1 MHIANSCL
9 DFSEYEY
16 QLLQHTGSL
25 LNDLPAR
32 RSLICYLRS
41 LLLGRIR
48 MNLIFVVVIVAC
60 LPDGSDGF
68 TAQQYRIAA
77 ARSNFYTSSALSSS
91 QTIGSEGRGRSIV
104 STILSVG
111 NVDCIVQKRSIQSI
125 LLNNLKKALR
135 PMYSSRAQRKLH
147 ENENQNESKRVQ
159 SCSVSAKS
167 TPDTINKAITII
179 KSKITLEKF
188 RLLPAFFIVNVLS
201 FLKLARPCV
210 ASGAMS
216 GPVQKS
222 NFTPFQ
228 GACIWGCLFIL
239 SATLHSAE
247 SAITKISPWK
257 VQ

>member
-1 MHIANSCL
+1 
-9 DFSEYEY
+9 
-16 QLLQHTGSL
+16 
-25 LNDLPAR
+25 
-32 RSLICYLRS
+32 
-41 LLLGRIR
+41 

-77 ARSNFYTSSALSSS
+77 ARSNFHTSSALSSS
-91 QTIGSEGRGRSIV
+91 QTIGSEGPGRSIV
-104 STILSVG
+104 STILSIG
-111 NVDCIVQKRSIQSI
+111 NLDNIVQKRSIQSI
-125 LLNNLKKALR
+125 LLNNLKKSLR
-135 PMYSSRAQRKLH
+135 PIYSSRAQRKLH
-147 ENENQNESKRVQ
+147 ENENESQNESKRVR

-167 TPDTINKAITII
+167 TPDTINKAITNI

-188 RLLPAFFIVNVLS
+188 RLLPAFLIVNVLS

-210 ASGAMS
+210 ASGAIS

-257 VQ
+257 V

>member
-1 MHIANSCL
+1 
-9 DFSEYEY
+9 
-16 QLLQHTGSL
+16 
-25 LNDLPAR
+25 
-32 RSLICYLRS
+32 
-41 LLLGRIR
+41 

-68 TAQQYRIAA
+68 TTQQYKVAA
-77 ARSNFYTSSALSSS
+77 ARSNFHTSSALSSS

-104 STILSVG
+104 STILSAG
-111 NVDCIVQKRSIQSI
+111 NVDSIVQKRSMQSI
-125 LLNNLKKALR
+125 LYNNLKKALR

-147 ENENQNESKRVQ
+147 ENENESKRVQ
-159 SCSVSAKS
+159 SCSVSLKS
-167 TPDTINKAITII
+167 TPDTINKAITKI

-210 ASGAMS
+210 ASGAIS

-257 VQ
+257 V